1 MSTLN
6 GASSVVKDGLVFY
19 VDPASPSSFVGTGS
33 VFYDRTTNNLRG
45 SLIGTPSV
53 AYFRP
58 ENGGIF
64 RLHTTAPSGFA
75 SGRTASNYIKFGT
88 GVPVTGLTNSSMSI
102 FVRILQNTGHENAA
116 ILFSRYGTTT
126 NNGGFQLTYGTNNQK
141 FYLEHRTG
149 GITSDYY
156 GGASSTTT
164 AVLNT
169 WYQVCATIEGNQR
182 KLYINGQLEMAT
194 QSGYGNTASYISLNT
209 YIGNQSDVDT
219 SFSYYACIDFSCAMI
234 YNRALSASEVSQN
247 FNVLRYRF
255 GI

>member
-64 RLHTTAPSGFA
+64 RFHTTAPSGFV

-88 GVPVTGLTNSSMSI
+88 EVPITGLTNSSISI
-102 FVRILQNTGHENAA
+102 FVRILENSGYSGAQV
-116 ILFSRYGTTT
+116 LFSRYGTTN
-126 NNGGFQLTYGTNNQK
+126 NNGGFLLNYASSNRK
-141 FYLEHRTG
+141 FYLETRTG
-149 GITSDYY
+149 GASADYY
-156 GGASSTTT
+156 NYAISSTT
-164 AVLNT
+164 ASLNT
-169 WYQVCATIEGNQR
+169 WYHVCATMEGNQR

-194 QSGYGNTASYISLNT
+194 FSGYGNTASYRSLNT
-209 YIGNQSDVDT
+209 YIGNQSDIDT
-219 SFSYYACIDFSCAMI
+219 TFSYYACIDFSCAMI

-247 FNVLRYRF
+247 FNTLRYRF